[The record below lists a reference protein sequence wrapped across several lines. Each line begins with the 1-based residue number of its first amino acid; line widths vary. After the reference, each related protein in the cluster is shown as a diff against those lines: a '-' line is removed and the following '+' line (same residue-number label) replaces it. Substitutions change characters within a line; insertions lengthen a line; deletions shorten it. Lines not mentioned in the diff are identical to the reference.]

1 MKDFKTRVVRPGS
14 ARPKLVPGI
23 TEPSHADF
31 AQLFIE
37 SRQKDVSLNQIE
49 FEKTRSKLLL
59 HCEAK
64 RSLDEKDILAK
75 KYEESLK
82 SMTDTHQLRMKALT
96 QQHELANSTL
106 MDQFSRE
113 ISMIKLNHKGQ
124 IDRLAQESQE
134 KSSQHYEEIL
144 RLKEKHKKKIENLKN
159 AHKKHIEKTE
169 DGIKKYYENMIVQ
182 EKAKYEREKHDMCEN
197 AVRERDL
204 QIKGIISKIYEESR
218 KEWKNQEAKLNEE
231 IRSLRFQLENIK
243 LRQSTRKIV
252 EVSEPSVDLM
262 EFVVPKFSL
271 FPDDE
276 FVDKPKEIDYV
287 PEVIDRVSGGDKK
300 GFDKGI
306 QTINDQILLS
316 SISCQADLYD
326 PSSIVKNLEDHHVE
340 ELGALEQKI
349 LSTLHTKNAYIST
362 LESRISSLVVKNK
375 ELEALLRQ
383 LNC

>member
-14 ARPKLVPGI
+14 ARPKLLVPGI

-37 SRQKDVSLNQIE
+37 SRQKDIE
-49 FEKTRSKLLL
+49 FEKTKSKLLL

-82 SMTDTHQLRMKALT
+82 SMTETHQLRMKALT

-124 IDRLAQESQE
+124 IDRIAQESQE

-144 RLKEKHKKKIENLKN
+144 QLKEKHKKKLENLKN
-159 AHKKHIEKTE
+159 THKKHIEKTE
-169 DGIKKYYENMIVQ
+169 DAIKKHYESIIAQ
-182 EKAKYEREKHDMCEN
+182 EKEKYEREKHDMCEN

-218 KEWKNQEAKLNEE
+218 KEWKTQEMKLNEE

-243 LRQSTRKIV
+243 LRQSSRRII
-252 EVSEPSVDLM
+252 EISEPSVDLM

-271 FPDDE
+271 LPDDA
-276 FVDKPKEIDYV
+276 FSDKPKEIEYV
-287 PEVIDRVSGGDKK
+287 SERVERVSVDRQ
-300 GFDKGI
+300 GFDKAV
-306 QTINDQILLS
+306 QTVNESILSS

-326 PSSIVKNLEDHHVE
+326 SNSIIKKIEDQHAKELEMVE
-340 ELGALEQKI
+340 GKI
-349 LSTLHTKNAYIST
+349 VSTLHTKNTYIST